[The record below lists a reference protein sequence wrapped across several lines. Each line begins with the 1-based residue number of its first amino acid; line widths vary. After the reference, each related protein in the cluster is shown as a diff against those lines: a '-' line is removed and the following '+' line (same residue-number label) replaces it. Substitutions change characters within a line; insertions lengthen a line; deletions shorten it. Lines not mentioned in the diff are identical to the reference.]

1 MAGNPELP
9 IINCQLHSLNIQ
21 ITLTPAPF
29 FPHVGIRNS
38 GIENGVAVSDSGTR
52 PSSYEQDRDGV
63 GNLFATES
71 STIQYVIG
79 SGS

>member
-38 GIENGVAVSDSGTR
+38 G
-52 PSSYEQDRDGV
+52 EQDRDGV